1 MPVTCEAR
9 ELSLRPVC
17 VICLGWAR
25 YAGCTHLQSKDESGR
40 LNHALHHHWWFMW
53 HFVVDVMVYIYSWF
67 AYDVLWNL
75 NLEVL
80 VCTWSGTWS
89 KRNGFIL
96 VWLDIIYVVHSFVLD
111 GFICTYIQAYFG
123 AYAWNSQLYCICH
136 SVLRM
141 RCLSHQLHQI
151 WINEVIFLWSLVA
164 VIVNDCINKSLAHC
178 ENPRG
183 SLHSLWTVDSPF
195 LLFFPYVIMDDLYNC
210 IDDAIDAS
218 TGYLV
223 EEPMA
228 RYLGYD
234 GGGVRRMPL
243 YWLWLSNLCYLNM
256 WYILNR
262 LMYLAKPCVVF
273 GRTVSIRRYVC
284 TMSEASKLY

>member
-1 MPVTCEAR
+1 
-9 ELSLRPVC
+9 
-17 VICLGWAR
+17 
-25 YAGCTHLQSKDESGR
+25 
-40 LNHALHHHWWFMW
+40 MW

-123 AYAWNSQLYCICH
+123 AYAWNSQLYGICH

-151 WINEVIFLWSLVA
+151 
-164 VIVNDCINKSLAHC
+164 
-178 ENPRG
+178 
-183 SLHSLWTVDSPF
+183 
-195 LLFFPYVIMDDLYNC
+195 
-210 IDDAIDAS
+210 
-218 TGYLV
+218 
-223 EEPMA
+223 
-228 RYLGYD
+228 
-234 GGGVRRMPL
+234 
-243 YWLWLSNLCYLNM
+243 
-256 WYILNR
+256 
-262 LMYLAKPCVVF
+262 
-273 GRTVSIRRYVC
+273 
-284 TMSEASKLY
+284 